1 MSLNTAIRGAQIQDA
16 AIIAIKLATDAVE
29 TLKIKDKNVT
39 LAKVEDFGAEAH
51 ILVANA
57 SSRPVSVAVSG
68 DITIGALGV
77 TAIGATKVV
86 DSMINDDVATGLAGA
101 GLTATAGVLSVDT
114 ITDNLIESD
123 ILFENESANCDGVTV
138 AFTLASTPITNSVQV
153 YLNGLLQ
160 EAGAGEDYTL
170 AGTTV
175 TFTTAPIT
183 GDILLI
189 HYIANN

>member
-1 MSLNTAIRGAQIQDA
+1 MVLLRLCQVFLPEKISL
-16 AIIAIKLATDAVE
+16 DAVQ
-29 TLKIKDKNVT
+29 
-39 LAKVEDFGAEAH
+39 
-51 ILVANA
+51 
-57 SSRPVSVAVSG
+57 
-68 DITIGALGV
+68 
-77 TAIGATKVV
+77 TAP
-86 DSMINDDVATGLAGA
+86 
-101 GLTATAGVLSVDT
+101 
-114 ITDNLIESD
+114 LIESD